1 MDLSN
6 LPRPVLIA
14 SIVCFSIVV
23 GYGASKHIP
32 WLTSSEQ
39 TNSMK
44 QELKS
49 VKIRVLDADSQQ
61 PIVGA
66 QVIMES
72 EGGADSD
79 TTDSLGSFQ
88 IQIPKTDYVR
98 VRISRNGFQSSDQNL
113 NLLSN
118 PNRVKS
124 ILLKRIASK

>member
-6 LPRPVLIA
+6 LPRPLLIA
-14 SIVCFSIVV
+14 SIICFSLVV

-32 WLTSSEQ
+32 WLTTPEQ
-39 TNSMK
+39 TDSTK

-61 PIVGA
+61 PVVGA
-66 QVIMES
+66 QVIIES

-79 TTDSLGSFQ
+79 TTDNLGVFR

-118 PNRVKS
+118 PDRVKS
-124 ILLKRIASK
+124 ILLKRINSK

>member
-1 MDLSN
+1 VDLSN
-6 LPRPVLIA
+6 LPRPLLIA
-14 SIVCFSIVV
+14 SIVCFSLAV
-23 GYGASKHIP
+23 GYGASKNIP
-32 WLTSSEQ
+32 WLTPLAQ
-39 TNSMK
+39 TDSTK

-72 EGGADSD
+72 EGGTDSD
-79 TTDSLGSFQ
+79 TTDSLGSFR

-98 VRISRNGFQSSDQNL
+98 VRISRNGFQSADQNL

-118 PNRVKS
+118 PDRVKS
-124 ILLKRIASK
+124 ILLKRINSK

>member
-6 LPRPVLIA
+6 LPRPLLIA
-14 SIVCFSIVV
+14 SIVCFSLVV
-23 GYGASKHIP
+23 GYGALKHIP
-32 WLTSSEQ
+32 WLTPSEQ
-39 TNSMK
+39 TNAAK

-61 PIVGA
+61 PVIGA
-66 QVIMES
+66 QVITES
-72 EGGADSD
+72 EGGTDSD
-79 TTDSLGSFQ
+79 TTDSLGSFR

-118 PNRVKS
+118 PDRVKS
-124 ILLKRIASK
+124 IFLKRINSK